1 MTTDINNPPIDN
13 LWTEPESAANTDY
26 QPIYPYNN
34 VIQTEAGHK
43 LEMDD
48 TPNRERVVL
57 SHRSG
62 TFIEM
67 HPNGDEVHKVY
78 GNGFTI
84 IVSNKNILIGGDC
97 NIEIEGNCNLN
108 VHKDMNVQ
116 VAGNYNLQVKG
127 ETNIRS
133 VGDIDILGDSD
144 VRMTADENF
153 GGTMYLGCADHV
165 SIASDLLVGGSL
177 SADMVNAA
185 SRVTAGT
192 GVFAGIDGFTTAG
205 GVSAGFPTPAA
216 PVAVPGQI
224 NALTSVNAVVSVNA
238 PLANFSLAKIS
249 VMDAVLMAD
258 KINTAIFDAHIHNN
272 GNNGFPT
279 TNPVTPFAGV

>member
-1 MTTDINNPPIDN
+1 MNDINNPPVSN

-26 QPIYPYNN
+26 QPIYPYNQ
-34 VIQTEAGHK
+34 VQQTESGHTF
-43 LEMDD
+43 EMDD
-48 TPNRERVVL
+48 TPTRERISL
-57 SHRSG
+57 THRTG

-97 NIEIEGNCNLN
+97 NIEIEGSCNLN
-108 VHKDMNVQ
+108 VLKDMNVQ
-116 VAGNYNLQVKG
+116 VGGDYNLQVKG
-127 ETNIRS
+127 ETNIRGIGEMNIS
-133 VGDIDILGDSD
+133 GDTD
-144 VRMTADENF
+144 VRITADENF
-153 GGTMYLGCADHV
+153 GGTMYLAAADHI
-165 SIASDLLVGGSL
+165 SIASDLLVGGSI

-185 SRVTAGT
+185 TRVTAGK

-205 GVSAGFPTPAA
+205 GVSAGFPTPAT

-238 PLANFSLAKIS
+238 ALANFSLAKVG
-249 VMDAVLMAD
+249 VMDAVLMSD
-258 KINTAIFDAHIHNN
+258 KINTAIFDAHQHGN
-272 GNNGFPT
+272 GNNGLPT
-279 TNPVTPFAGV
+279 TNPITFFAGV